1 MGAFTTSCST
11 LELLD
16 YDCCGESQ
24 GILGI
29 TYIANNTNYSIFAQH
44 CTTRASR
51 QNRKNTLSRKW
62 VHLLLVLDYN
72 CCGESQQGILGLQ
85 CILLIKLSTLSLS
98 STDRAPE
105 STEQPKVPLVD
116 SLDQARRRRVIVVM
130 VIRKPRRGP
139 TKRSPQAQSVSNE
152 LIIVPQRV

>member
-1 MGAFTTSCST
+1 LVHSVCDDSTEKYGTTRVSRQNRQNTPSEMGAFVTST

-51 QNRKNTLSRKW
+51 QNRKNPLSEMGAFTTSIRLQ
-62 VHLLLVLDYN
+62 LLW
-72 CCGESQQGILGLQ
+72 
-85 CILLIKLSTLSLS
+85 
-98 STDRAPE
+98 
-105 STEQPKVPLVD
+105 
-116 SLDQARRRRVIVVM
+116 
-130 VIRKPRRGP
+130 
-139 TKRSPQAQSVSNE
+139 
-152 LIIVPQRV
+152 